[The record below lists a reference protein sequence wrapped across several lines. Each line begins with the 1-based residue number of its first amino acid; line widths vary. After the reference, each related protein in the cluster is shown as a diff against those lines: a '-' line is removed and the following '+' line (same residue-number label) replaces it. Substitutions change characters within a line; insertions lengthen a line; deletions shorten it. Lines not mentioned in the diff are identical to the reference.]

1 MTQPQ
6 AILARSS
13 AARHWLVVLLM
24 SAALLASAQK
34 PPAAGAQPLYTGV
47 TNIGTRA
54 PLGFERTRATGAQ
67 FIRIPLYW
75 GGTAPERL
83 PQGDNPSVPHYAE
96 DPGVPHYAN
105 WTPEDPGDPR
115 YEWGESDDDVTRAVA
130 AGLTPVLQ
138 IDGAPEWAQRCKTP
152 PVVVPA
158 ICNPDPAALR
168 AFATAAARRY
178 SGATPGIPAVRYW
191 QALNEPNLSLF
202 FFPQYDTAG
211 NALSPELYR
220 HLVNAFYAGIKTVS
234 QDNVVLAAGLGPI
247 AVPPWTIGPMQFARE
262 LLCMRGSRRPKPAP
276 GDCGGGVHFDVFA
289 IQPYTTGAPTR
300 KGKANDVQLGDLG
313 KLQRL
318 LSAADRAG
326 RIKSSFPRTPLWITE
341 FSWDTKPPDPGGL
354 PMRIEKRWTAEALY
368 RAWRA
373 GVDHFFWFSLR
384 DDVHDP
390 DRKYSETL
398 QSGLYFRGPT
408 VEQDRP
414 KPILQAFRFPFV
426 AYPKQGKLKFWG
438 RTPTSGPGE
447 VRIQLLRGGRWRD
460 ALVVE
465 ADSQGIFRG
474 RIPTKYG
481 HNQQGSARARFANSS
496 TVPFSMRPVEDFRHP
511 PFGAKTG

>member
-1 MTQPQ
+1 MPRLQ
-6 AILARSS
+6 AILSRNS
-13 AARHWLVVLLM
+13 ATGNRLVALLG
-24 SAALLASAQK
+24 SAALLVSAQQ
-34 PPAAGAQPLYTGV
+34 PQAAGAQPLFTGV

-75 GGTAPERL
+75 GGAAPEKL
-83 PQGDNPSVPHYAE
+83 PQSEALYEPGPQYASW
-96 DPGVPHYAN
+96 N
-105 WTPEDPGDPR
+105 PEDPGDPH
-115 YEWGESDDDVTRAVA
+115 YEWGESDDDVVRAVA

-138 IDGAPEWAQRCKTP
+138 VDGAPDWAQRCRTP

-178 SGATPGIPAVRYW
+178 SGATPGLPAVRHW

-234 QDNVVLAAGLGPI
+234 EDNVVLAAGLGPI

-262 LLCMRGSRRPKPAP
+262 LLCMRGSRRPKPTP
-276 GDCGGGVHFDVFA
+276 GDCGGGVRFDVFA

-313 KLQRL
+313 KLQAL

-326 RIKSSFPRTPLWITE
+326 RIKGSFARTPLWITE
-341 FSWDTKPPDPGGL
+341 FSWDSRPPDPGGL
-354 PMRIEKRWTAEALY
+354 PMRIEKRWTAEALF

-384 DDVHDP
+384 DDLHDP

-408 VEQDRP
+408 LEQDRP

-426 AYPKQGKLKFWG
+426 AYPRQGKLGFWG
-438 RTPTSGPGE
+438 RTPSSGPGK
-447 VRIQLLRGGRWRD
+447 VRIQLLRDGRWRD
-460 ALVVE
+460 ALTID
-465 ADSQGIFRG
+465 ANAQGIFRG
-474 RIPTKYG
+474 TIRTKYG
-481 HNQQGSARARFANSS
+481 HDQQGSARARFAKSA
-496 TVPFSMRPVEDFRHP
+496 TAPFSMRPVEDFRQP
-511 PFGAKTG
+511 PFGAKIG